1 MYQIQIIGNLTRD
14 AGVKNFN
21 GSNFIEGS
29 VAVNRK
35 VNGTE
40 YTDYIDFTLTSDRGT
55 IFPYLTK
62 GKKIFIQGLPRM
74 RAYISD
80 RDRQPHASMSV
91 MVDRIEL
98 LGSSSDNQAGQSN
111 NNSPQTSNQQGNDG
125 GIF

>member
-1 MYQIQIIGNLTRD
+1 MYQIQAIGNLTRD
-14 AGVKNFN
+14 AGIKNFN

-29 VAVNRK
+29 IAVNRK
-35 VNGTE
+35 VNGVE
-40 YTDYIDFTLTSDRGT
+40 YTDYIDFTLSSDRGT

-98 LGSSSDNQAGQSN
+98 LGSSSDEKSSTATSTT
-111 NNSPQTSNQQGNDG
+111 PQTSQQQSNGQPP
-125 GIF
+125 F

>member
-1 MYQIQIIGNLTRD
+1 MYQIQVIGNLTRD
-14 AGVKNFN
+14 AGIKNFN

-35 VNGTE
+35 VNGVE

-74 RAYISD
+74 RAYISE

-98 LGSSSDNQAGQSN
+98 LGSSSDEKTS
-111 NNSPQTSNQQGNDG
+111 SSTSTPPQTSQQQGNSAEP
-125 GIF
+125 F